1 MVTKIEKSQ
10 SPEYAPADPFVGTW
24 KLDLARSKYL
34 GAGPKSSTTIIEA
47 VGQGLR
53 ATVERIDAHGN
64 AVKVN
69 YGVFFL
75 DGKSYPILG
84 VPAYDAASFKLV
96 NDRTIE
102 ITRTKG
108 GKVVQT
114 AIRVVS
120 VDGKTSTLSTTGVD
134 ANGRQIND
142 VAVENKQ

>member
-1 MVTKIEKSQ
+1 MVTKIEKSR

-75 DGKSYPILG
+75 DGKSYPRGNPMGSVVL
-84 VPAYDAASFKLV
+84 
-96 NDRTIE
+96 
-102 ITRTKG
+102 RTKVTCPADAHAQG
-108 GKVVQT
+108 SAANFSGMPRSRSSAHSRIQSSR
-114 AIRVVS
+114 AEA
-120 VDGKTSTLSTTGVD
+120 STLRS
-134 ANGRQIND
+134 A
-142 VAVENKQ
+142 KSCS